1 MTRQYHEE
9 RHRIKGVHEISQSCF
24 YNIIAESA
32 FTLREAFNKKKHF
45 LIDICQKARGGAWSE
60 LRQ

>member
-9 RHRIKGVHEISQSCF
+9 RHRIKGVHEISQNF

-32 FTLREAFNKKKHF
+32 FTLLKNLSK
-45 LIDICQKARGGAWSE
+45 
-60 LRQ
+60 